1 MPLEARV
8 SSARPTPSSEAV
20 HQRMSRQARRDTA
33 PEIALRRALHRRGLR
48 FRVNLRPTHSLR
60 GAADVVFP
68 KARVVVFVD
77 GCFWHMCPEHSTM
90 PASNAEWWRAKLEG
104 NRARDRRTDEL
115 LREEGWTV
123 VRIWEHEDPEA
134 AAGRVAE
141 IVRLAREHTNARSR
155 SVRAGP

>member
-1 MPLEARV
+1 
-8 SSARPTPSSEAV
+8 
-20 HQRMSRQARRDTA
+20 
-33 PEIALRRALHRRGLR
+33 
-48 FRVNLRPTHSLR
+48 
-60 GAADVVFP
+60 
-68 KARVVVFVD
+68 
-77 GCFWHMCPEHSTM
+77 M